1 LHVVV
6 AIRVFKLR
14 RRGYGGWVFVFLD
27 ILAYIMFVGGF
38 IGFLALMLK
47 AVEINIKA
55 YRMIQQEFEK
65 MKE

>member
-1 LHVVV
+1 M
-6 AIRVFKLR
+6 
-14 RRGYGGWVFVFLD
+14 FVFLD